1 MVQEKYTVMTHNN
14 HLQAFKESL
23 KNIDREEFLKVLA
36 DIEDEPQDE
45 NELTVG
51 EFLDLMKGKICFSDT
66 VITNNTASKPVF
78 FNNSNSILL
87 ADNFPNAKAIT
98 CAQEVNYTYN
108 YNNTQVEFKNTI
120 KAA

>member
-1 MVQEKYTVMTHNN
+1 MVQEKYKVMTHNN

-23 KNIDREEFLKVLA
+23 KNIDREEFLKLLI
-36 DIEDEPQDE
+36 DIEAEPQDE

>member
-36 DIEDEPQDE
+36 EIEDEPQDE

-51 EFLDLMKGKICFSDT
+51 EFLDLMKGKISFSDT
-66 VITNNTASKPVF
+66 VITNNKASKPVF

>member
-36 DIEDEPQDE
+36 EIEAEPQDE

-66 VITNNTASKPVF
+66 VITNNTVPKPVF
-78 FNNSNSILL
+78 FNSSNSILL

>member
-14 HLQAFKESL
+14 HLQVFKDSL
-23 KNIDREEFLKVLA
+23 KNIDREEFLKLLA
-36 DIEDEPQDE
+36 DIETEPQDE

>member
-36 DIEDEPQDE
+36 EIEDEPQDE

-87 ADNFPNAKAIT
+87 ADNFPTAKAIT

>member
-1 MVQEKYTVMTHNN
+1 MVQKKYTVMTSNN

-23 KNIDREEFLKVLA
+23 KNIDREEFLKLLT
-36 DIEDEPQDE
+36 DIEAEPQDE

-108 YNNTQVEFKNTI
+108 YNNTQVEFKGAI

>member
-14 HLQAFKESL
+14 HLQVFKESL
-23 KNIDREEFLKVLA
+23 KNIDREEFLKLLA
-36 DIEDEPQDE
+36 DIETEPQDE

>member
-1 MVQEKYTVMTHNN
+1 MTHNN

-23 KNIDREEFLKVLA
+23 KNIDREEFLKLLT
-36 DIEDEPQDE
+36 DIEAEPQDE

-78 FNNSNSILL
+78 FNSSNSILL